1 MIFSSFRKFE
11 TKNLNSD
18 PRILISLY
26 WKLYHQLHI
35 GYLNIRSDHETEA
48 AIHALHRLLLKTF
61 AKLAED
67 FYIFIQEA
75 TIQRGK
81 YEGEININLIN
92 LIRLY

>member
-1 MIFSSFRKFE
+1 MNSLSFRKIE
-11 TKNLNSD
+11 IKNLNSD

-67 FYIFIQEA
+67 FIFLCRKQPFREENMKEKL
-75 TIQRGK
+75 T
-81 YEGEININLIN
+81 LI
-92 LIRLY
+92 